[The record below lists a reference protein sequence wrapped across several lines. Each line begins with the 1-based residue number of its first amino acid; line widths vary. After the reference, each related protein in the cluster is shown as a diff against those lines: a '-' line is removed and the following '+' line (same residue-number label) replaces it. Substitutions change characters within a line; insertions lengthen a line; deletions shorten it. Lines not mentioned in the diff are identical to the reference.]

1 VSEEPRREETEEDE
15 QRLLLPVL
23 AQPDELRWWE
33 LQLGVKLPK
42 GMEPAGLEP
51 ATSWMQARCSP
62 N

>member
-42 GMEPAGLEP
+42 VMEPAGLEP
-51 ATSWMQARCSP
+51 ATSCVPRRRSP
-62 N
+62 S